1 LCQGNNSICS
11 RSEFW
16 LSNLPTNARGP
27 GDQKLLTFDSAG
39 NARLSGVAKGE
50 YQIYSIT
57 PRTTV
62 IGSPDWYVGSA
73 LQDGRNALTDGVT
86 VSEKPSVVEVIL
98 GSNPAKIDGIVIDPQ
113 GRKVQQ
119 AFVVLIPDPPL
130 DQSKL
135 TSLRKTIRTDQE
147 GGFQIDGIAPGKY
160 HLFAIR
166 SVPEVRTEKTFIE
179 NLRANA
185 MPVTIGTDNLA
196 SFKLQILD

>member
-1 LCQGNNSICS
+1 
-11 RSEFW
+11 
-16 LSNLPTNARGP
+16 
-27 GDQKLLTFDSAG
+27 
-39 NARLSGVAKGE
+39 VAKGE